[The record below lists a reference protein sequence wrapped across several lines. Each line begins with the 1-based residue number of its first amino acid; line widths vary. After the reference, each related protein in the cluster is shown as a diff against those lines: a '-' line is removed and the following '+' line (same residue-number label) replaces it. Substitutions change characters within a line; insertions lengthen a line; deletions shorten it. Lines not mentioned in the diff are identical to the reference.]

1 MYLSRSEGGRG
12 LPGVE
17 GTMEKE
23 GHLKGHLRD
32 SEESLIIAAQRDE
45 NIEDGEALYEYKRKT
60 DEWKIHTV
68 DIETT

>member
-45 NIEDGEALYEYKRKT
+45 NRRWRSTI
-60 DEWKIHTV
+60 
-68 DIETT
+68 